1 MNLIPQFLFI
11 FLLIFFGYILLRRIT
26 IIKRNILLGEKKYKT
41 SAKKEIRIKNLILIA
56 FGQSKMFK
64 KLLPAVLHLMIY
76 SGFIIINIEII
87 EIILDGV
94 LGTHRIF
101 NVLGMPYYHVFI
113 SVIEF
118 FVVLVLIS
126 CIIFLFRRNFMKIDR
141 LRSPELKGW
150 PILDANLI
158 LVFEIILMLA
168 ILTMNASD
176 LILQDLERYNST
188 GNFYFSGFLKPLFIN
203 FSEMS
208 LVILERTFWWVHII
222 GILLFAVYVTY
233 SKHLHIF
240 LAFPNI
246 YHSDDQEKGKMN
258 NMKSITNEIK
268 MMMGLSSENVEE
280 PHKRFG
286 AKDITDL
293 SWKNILEAYSCSEC
307 GRCTSVCPANI
318 TGKKLSPRKIMMDVR
333 DRSEEIGKMK
343 DKGLNYNDKSL
354 LGDYIS
360 TEEIFACTSCN
371 ACVEECPIN
380 INPLDIIIECR
391 RYAALEDSNLPPE
404 WNSMMQNIET
414 NFSPWK
420 FPIDDRSNW
429 FKKDV

>member
-126 CIIFLFRRNFMKIDR
+126 CVIFLFRRNFMKIDR

-150 PILDANLI
+150 PIVDANLI

-280 PHKRFG
+280 PPKRFG

>member
-1 MNLIPQFLFI
+1 
-11 FLLIFFGYILLRRIT
+11 
-26 IIKRNILLGEKKYKT
+26 
-41 SAKKEIRIKNLILIA
+41 
-56 FGQSKMFK
+56 MFK
-64 KLLPAVLHLMIY
+64 KILPAVLHLMIY

-87 EIILDGV
+87 EIILDGI

-101 NVLGMPYYHVFI
+101 NDFGMPYYNIFI

-126 CIIFLFRRNFMKIDR
+126 CVIFLFRRNFMKINR
-141 LRSPELKGW
+141 LNSPELKGW
-150 PILDANLI
+150 PVLDANLI
-158 LVFEIILMLA
+158 LIFEIILMIA

-176 LILQDLERYNST
+176 LVLQDVGEYNST
-188 GNFYFSGFLKPLFIN
+188 GSFYFSEFLKPLFTNYSTI
-203 FSEMS
+203 S
-208 LVILERTFWWVHII
+208 LVITERVFWWIHII

-268 MMMGLSSENVEE
+268 MMMGLSSENTEK
-280 PHKRFG
+280 PPKRFG

-360 TEEIFACTSCN
+360 AEEIFACTSCN

-380 INPLDIIIECR
+380 ISPLDIIIECR
-391 RYAALEDSNLPPE
+391 RYAALEGSNLPPE

>member
-64 KLLPAVLHLMIY
+64 KILPAVLHLMIY

-87 EIILDGV
+87 EIILDGI

-150 PILDANLI
+150 PIVDANLI

-343 DKGLNYNDKSL
+343 DKGLNHNDKSL

>member
-1 MNLIPQFLFI
+1 MNPIPQFLFI

-41 SAKKEIRIKNLILIA
+41 SAKKKTRLKNLILIA

-64 KLLPAVLHLMIY
+64 KILPAVLHLMIY

-87 EIILDGV
+87 EIILDGI

-101 NVLGMPYYHVFI
+101 NVLGMPYYNVFI

-126 CIIFLFRRNFMKIDR
+126 CVIFLFRRNFMKIDR

-150 PILDANLI
+150 PIVDANLI

-176 LILQDLERYNST
+176 LILQDLDRYNST

-258 NMKSITNEIK
+258 NMKSITNEIE

-280 PHKRFG
+280 PPKRFG

-343 DKGLNYNDKSL
+343 DKGLNHNDKSL

>member
-64 KLLPAVLHLMIY
+64 KILPAVLHLMIY

-126 CIIFLFRRNFMKIDR
+126 CVIFLFRRNFVKIDR

-150 PILDANLI
+150 PIVDANLI

-280 PHKRFG
+280 PPKRFG

>member
-1 MNLIPQFLFI
+1 MNLFPQFFFI
-11 FLLIFFGYILLRRIT
+11 FLLIFFGYILLRRIA

-41 SAKKEIRIKNLILIA
+41 SAKKETRIKNLILIA

-87 EIILDGV
+87 EIILDGI

-101 NVLGMPYYHVFI
+101 NVLGMPYYNVFI

-118 FVVLVLIS
+118 FVVLVIIS
-126 CIIFLFRRNFMKIDR
+126 CVIFLYRRNYVKIDR

-208 LVILERTFWWVHII
+208 LVILERTFWWIHII

-268 MMMGLSSENVEE
+268 MMMGLSSKNVEE
-280 PHKRFG
+280 PPKRFG

-343 DKGLNYNDKSL
+343 DKKLNYNDKSL

-404 WNSMMQNIET
+404 WNSMMQNIEN

>member
-1 MNLIPQFLFI
+1 
-11 FLLIFFGYILLRRIT
+11 
-26 IIKRNILLGEKKYKT
+26 
-41 SAKKEIRIKNLILIA
+41 
-56 FGQSKMFK
+56 
-64 KLLPAVLHLMIY
+64 
-76 SGFIIINIEII
+76 
-87 EIILDGV
+87 
-94 LGTHRIF
+94 
-101 NVLGMPYYHVFI
+101 MPYYNVFI

-118 FVVLVLIS
+118 FVVLVIIS
-126 CIIFLFRRNFMKIDR
+126 CVIFLYRRNYVKIDR

-208 LVILERTFWWVHII
+208 LVILERTFWWIHII

-268 MMMGLSSENVEE
+268 MMMGLSSKNVEE
-280 PHKRFG
+280 PPKRFG
-286 AKDITDL
+286 ANDITDL

-343 DKGLNYNDKSL
+343 DKNLNYNDKSL

-404 WNSMMQNIET
+404 WNSMMQNIEN

>member
-64 KLLPAVLHLMIY
+64 KILPAVLHLMIY

-87 EIILDGV
+87 EIILDGI

-126 CIIFLFRRNFMKIDR
+126 CVIFLFRRNFMKIDR

-150 PILDANLI
+150 PIVDANLI

>member
-150 PILDANLI
+150 PIVDANLI

>member
-1 MNLIPQFLFI
+1 MDLIPQFLFL
-11 FLLIFFGYILLRRIT
+11 FLLTFFGYILFRRIA
-26 IIKRNILLGEKKYKT
+26 IIKRNVLLGEKKYKS
-41 SAKKEIRIKNLILIA
+41 SAKKKTRLKNLILIA

-64 KLLPAVLHLMIY
+64 KILPAVLHLMIY

-87 EIILDGV
+87 EIILDGI

-101 NVLGMPYYHVFI
+101 NVLGMPYYNVFI

-126 CIIFLFRRNFMKIDR
+126 CVIFLFRRNFMKIDR

-150 PILDANLI
+150 PIVDANLI

>member
-64 KLLPAVLHLMIY
+64 KILPAVLHLMIY

-87 EIILDGV
+87 EIILDGI

-158 LVFEIILMLA
+158 LLFEIILMLA

-188 GNFYFSGFLKPLFIN
+188 GNFYFSGVLKPLFIN

-268 MMMGLSSENVEE
+268 MMMGLSSENEEE
-280 PHKRFG
+280 PPKRFG

>member
-126 CIIFLFRRNFMKIDR
+126 CVIFLFRRNFMKIDR

-158 LVFEIILMLA
+158 LLFEIILMLA

>member
-1 MNLIPQFLFI
+1 
-11 FLLIFFGYILLRRIT
+11 
-26 IIKRNILLGEKKYKT
+26 
-41 SAKKEIRIKNLILIA
+41 
-56 FGQSKMFK
+56 MFK
-64 KLLPAVLHLMIY
+64 KMTPAILHLMIY
-76 SGFIIINIEII
+76 TGFIIINIEII
-87 EIILDGV
+87 EIILDGI

-101 NVLGMPYYHVFI
+101 NLIGMPYYNIFI
-113 SVIEF
+113 SIIEF
-118 FVVLVLIS
+118 FIILVLVS
-126 CIIFLFRRNFMKIDR
+126 CVVFLVRRNLMNIDR
-141 LRSPELKGW
+141 LKSSELKGW

-158 LVFEIILMLA
+158 LIFEIILMIA

-176 LILQDLERYNST
+176 LILQDHEKYNIT
-188 GNFYFSGFLKPLFIN
+188 GNFYFSGLLKPLLID
-203 FSEMS
+203 FSTNS
-208 LVILERTFWWVHII
+208 LIIIERTFWWTHII
-222 GILLFAVYVTY
+222 GIFLFAVYVTY

-240 LAFPNI
+240 LSFPNI
-246 YHSDDQEKGKMN
+246 YHSSDHEKGKMS
-258 NMKSITNEIK
+258 NMDSITNEIK
-268 MMMGLSSENVEE
+268 MMMGVSTEE
-280 PHKRFG
+280 VNEPPKRFG
-286 AKDITDL
+286 AKDVTDL

-343 DKGLNYNDKSL
+343 DKNLNYDDKSL

-360 TEEIFACTSCN
+360 NEEIFACTSCN

-391 RYAALEDSNLPPE
+391 RYAALEDSNIPAE

-420 FPIDDRSNW
+420 FPIDERSNW

>member
-126 CIIFLFRRNFMKIDR
+126 CVIFLFRRNFMKIDR

-158 LVFEIILMLA
+158 LLFEIILMLA

-188 GNFYFSGFLKPLFIN
+188 GNFYFSGVLKPLFIN

-280 PHKRFG
+280 PPKRFG

>member
-1 MNLIPQFLFI
+1 MNPIQQFLFI

-41 SAKKEIRIKNLILIA
+41 SAKKKTRLKNLILIA

-64 KLLPAVLHLMIY
+64 KILPAVLHLMIY

-87 EIILDGV
+87 EIILDGI

-101 NVLGMPYYHVFI
+101 NVLGMPYYNVFI

-126 CIIFLFRRNFMKIDR
+126 CVIFLFRRNFMKIDR

-150 PILDANLI
+150 PIVDANLI

-258 NMKSITNEIK
+258 NMKSITNEIE

-280 PHKRFG
+280 PPKRFG

-343 DKGLNYNDKSL
+343 DKGLNHNDKSL

>member
-64 KLLPAVLHLMIY
+64 KLLPAVLHIMIY

-126 CIIFLFRRNFMKIDR
+126 CVIFLFRRNFMKIDR

-150 PILDANLI
+150 PIVDANLI

-168 ILTMNASD
+168 ILSMNASD

-188 GNFYFSGFLKPLFIN
+188 GNFYFSGFLKPLLIN

-208 LVILERTFWWVHII
+208 LVSLERTFWWVHII

-280 PHKRFG
+280 PPKRFG

-307 GRCTSVCPANI
+307 GRCSSVCPANI

>member
-1 MNLIPQFLFI
+1 MNPIQQFLFI

-41 SAKKEIRIKNLILIA
+41 SAKKKTRLKNLILIA

-64 KLLPAVLHLMIY
+64 KILPAVLHLMIY

-87 EIILDGV
+87 EIILDGI

-101 NVLGMPYYHVFI
+101 NVLGMPYYNVFI

-126 CIIFLFRRNFMKIDR
+126 CVIFLFRRNFMKIDR

-150 PILDANLI
+150 PIVDANLI

-176 LILQDLERYNST
+176 LILQDLDRYNST

-258 NMKSITNEIK
+258 NMKSITNEIE

-280 PHKRFG
+280 PPKRFG

-343 DKGLNYNDKSL
+343 DKGLNHNDKSL